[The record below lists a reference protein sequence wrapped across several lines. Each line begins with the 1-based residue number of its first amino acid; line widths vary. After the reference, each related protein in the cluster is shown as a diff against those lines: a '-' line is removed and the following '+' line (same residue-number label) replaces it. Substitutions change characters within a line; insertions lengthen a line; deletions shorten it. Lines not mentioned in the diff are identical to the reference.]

1 MLCLA
6 CATQAE
12 AVPGNA
18 PGRSRR
24 RETEDVSRIRRLLC
38 SGCGCVLPLTD
49 AADGMLSKL
58 AQLDAFGLGAFA
70 RPLLQRRQSIIC
82 GGDS

>member
-6 CATQAE
+6 CAAQAADPPDRE
-12 AVPGNA
+12 SRRA
-18 PGRSRR
+18 RR
-24 RETEDVSRIRRLLC
+24 RETEDASRIRKLLC
-38 SGCGCVLPLTD
+38 AGCGCVLPLTD

-70 RPLLQRRQSIIC
+70 RPLLQRRQSIVYS
-82 GGDS
+82 GDS

>member
-12 AVPGNA
+12 AIPGDD
-18 PGRSRR
+18 PGHSRR

-38 SGCGCVLPLTD
+38 SGCGCILPLTD

-70 RPLLQRRQSIIC
+70 RPLLQRRQSIIY